1 VTDSTTTAAAAGGLP
16 TLEPLLALDRVRI
29 RGRAGILIDRFD
41 LRLSAGE
48 SIALMG
54 PSGCGKSLLL
64 RVAAGLDRPDGGS
77 RRAAEFVRPGFVFQ
91 EGGLL
96 RNVTVEENLR
106 LPLYYR
112 GVSSAAA
119 HAAAHAALEEFGVG
133 GVAHERPSELLNE
146 TRILVQMARAAVL
159 GANLIFLDDPFPLLA
174 ETAENRVVRW
184 IASRL
189 EKSELALMMTAVE
202 PASIPQ
208 LLVPRVVQLGGR
220 STREDV
226 ELES

>member
-1 VTDSTTTAAAAGGLP
+1 VTNATTAAAP
-16 TLEPLLALDRVRI
+16 TLPALEALLALDRVRI

-41 LRLSAGE
+41 LTLSAGE
-48 SIALMG
+48 SVALMG

-77 RRAAEFVRPGFVFQ
+77 RRAAAFLRPGFVFQ

-96 RNVTVEENLR
+96 RNVTVAENLR

-112 GVSSAAA
+112 GAGYAAA
-119 HAAAHAALEEFGVG
+119 HAAAIAALEEFGVAG
-133 GVAHERPSELLNE
+133 IAHERPSELLNE
-146 TRILVQMARAAVL
+146 TRILVQMARAAAL
-159 GANLIFLDDPFPLLA
+159 QANLIFLDDPFPLLA
-174 ETAENRVVRW
+174 ETAESRVVRW

-202 PASIPQ
+202 PVSIPQ
-208 LLVPRVVQLGGR
+208 LLAPRVVPLGGR

-226 ELES
+226 ELDS

>member
-1 VTDSTTTAAAAGGLP
+1 VTDAAGVAARTAPEPL
-16 TLEPLLALDRVRI
+16 PLLALDRVRI

-41 LRLSAGE
+41 LTLAAGE
-48 SIALMG
+48 SVALMG

-77 RRAAEFVRPGFVFQ
+77 RRAAESLRPGFVFQ

-112 GVSSAAA
+112 GVGSAAA
-119 HAAAHAALEEFGVG
+119 HAAAHTALDEFGVG
-133 GVAHERPSELLNE
+133 GVAHARPSELLNE
-146 TRILVQMARAAVL
+146 TRILVQMARAAAL
-159 GANLIFLDDPFPLLA
+159 QANLIFLDDPFPLLA
-174 ETAENRVVRW
+174 ETAESRVVRW

-202 PASIPQ
+202 PVSIPQ
-208 LLVPRVVQLGGR
+208 LLVPRVVPLGGR

-226 ELES
+226 ELDS